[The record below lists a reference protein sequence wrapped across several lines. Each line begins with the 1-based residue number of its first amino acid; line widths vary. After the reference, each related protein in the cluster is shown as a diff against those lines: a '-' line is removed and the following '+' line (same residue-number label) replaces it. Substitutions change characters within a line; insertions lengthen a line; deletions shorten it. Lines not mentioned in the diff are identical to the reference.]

1 MKEPY
6 SDYKEIGMSK
16 EGLFKKASKMVGNIH
31 KPKMVYK
38 FGTAKRELVDLND
51 DENIDLEYLNPFESS
66 KDHDELRK
74 RKPSKSKS
82 KRKTKKT
89 KGCGCK

>member
-6 SDYKEIGMSK
+6 ADYKEIGVSK
-16 EGLFKKASKMVGNIH
+16 DSLFKKASKMIGNVS

-38 FGTAKRELVDLND
+38 FGKAKRGLDIDTDND
-51 DENIDLEYLNPFESS
+51 IDSDYLDPFSYAGGP
-66 KDHDELRK
+66 DELRK
-74 RKPSKSKS
+74 KKSSKSKS
-82 KRKTKKT
+82 KRKSKKT

>member
-6 SDYKEIGMSK
+6 ADYKEIGVSK
-16 EGLFKKASKMVGNIH
+16 DSIFKKASKMVGNIS

-38 FGTAKRELVDLND
+38 FGTAKRKFDPDDVDD
-51 DENIDLEYLNPFESS
+51 IDSEYLNPFESEGG
-66 KDHDELRK
+66 KDELRK
-74 RKPSKSKS
+74 KKSSKSKS
-82 KRKTKKT
+82 KRKSKKT